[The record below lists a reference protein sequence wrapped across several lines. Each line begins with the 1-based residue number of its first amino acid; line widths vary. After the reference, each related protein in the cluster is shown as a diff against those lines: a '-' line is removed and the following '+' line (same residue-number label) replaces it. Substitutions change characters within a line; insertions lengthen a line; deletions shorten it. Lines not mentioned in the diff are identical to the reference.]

1 MVVRARIRPSVLSR
15 LCLYRIFCFRAIIHT
30 SQLPWHS
37 GVAFIYHS
45 CVAVMYCIHSLFM
58 RRTYFSFMRRTHFSF
73 MCHIHP
79 LFIYQL
85 DFTYTFAAS
94 CLSFHVSATQPGTSL
109 TSLFSWHVSR
119 RAHSTMF
126 RRSLF
131 MRRTHLSLMH
141 RILPLSM
148 YHILGLMLTSLFPL
162 LFMYQVE
169 YLAPR

>member
-1 MVVRARIRPSVLSR
+1 MPISDLLFQSHHSYVAITLAFRRRIHLS
-15 LCLYRIFCFRAIIHT
+15 
-30 SQLPWHS
+30 
-37 GVAFIYHS
+37 
-45 CVAVMYCIHSLFM
+45 FM

-94 CLSFHVSATQPGTSL
+94 CLSFHVSATQPGTSP

-148 YHILGLMLTSLFPL
+148 YHILGLMPTSLFPL

-169 YLAPR
+169 YLAPRWGDTSRWV